1 MTLRRVV
8 IPLLVAGL
16 LVSCVNVSSRVTV
29 RPDGSGTVT
38 ERMVL
43 PAQVTMMMQSLQQ
56 LGDSAATSPALLTEE
71 DVRDRSESMS
81 GMRLESV
88 TMLSDDRGEGYEAVY
103 AFDNLNDVSYDPAPG
118 DVLPDDTRQGR
129 EENPMDL
136 LSAVDLSF
144 EPGTPATLT
153 VGMPRDDD
161 PEIED
166 DTRPDDPPVDDPSS
180 PREEKLIRQMLQ
192 DSGVRLVID
201 VEGDIIETNATHRS
215 GSSITLIDVDF
226 GEIMKDSTSFSRMM
240 SNDFDVGST
249 AAAYDSLNTVP
260 GITIEPQE
268 NVTIRFQ

>member
-1 MTLRRVV
+1 MSIRRA
-8 IPLLVAGL
+8 LVAL
-16 LVSCVNVSSRVTV
+16 LATISLAGCVNVSSTLTV

-43 PAQVTMMMQSLQQ
+43 PAQVAMMMQSLQQ

-103 AFDNLNDVSYDPAPG
+103 AFDNLNDVNYDPAPG
-118 DVLPDDTRQGR
+118 DVLPDDTRQGS

-153 VGMPRDDD
+153 IGMPRDDD

-166 DTRPDDPPVDDPSS
+166 DTRPDDPSIDDPSS

-192 DSGVRLVID
+192 DSGLRLVIN
-201 VEGDIIETNATHRS
+201 VEGDIVETNATHRS
-215 GSSITLIDVDF
+215 GSSVTLIDMDF
-226 GEIMKDSTSFSRMM
+226 GEIMQDSTSFSRMM

-249 AAAYDSLNTVP
+249 SAAYDSLNTVP
-260 GITIEPQE
+260 GITIEPRE
-268 NVTIRFQ
+268 KVTIRFQ